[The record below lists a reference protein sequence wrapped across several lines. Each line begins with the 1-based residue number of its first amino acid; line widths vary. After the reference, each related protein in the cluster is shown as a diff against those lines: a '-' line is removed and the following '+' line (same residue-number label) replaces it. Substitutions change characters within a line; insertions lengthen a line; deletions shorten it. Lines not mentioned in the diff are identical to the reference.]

1 MALARPEPRPGRRR
15 GSVSGAS
22 MRLATLI
29 SILSVLLAFSS
40 SAAAGPVVDRV
51 KSRGLVVC
59 GSVERPGLAEPG
71 VDGRWH
77 GLNVD
82 ICRAVAAAVLGSPER
97 VVYHRYATPK
107 HFDAVARN
115 EDDLYF
121 LTASEISEH
130 DLAGKVLPGPT
141 VFLETD
147 AAMVKADSKVRHV
160 ADLAGDSICFM
171 IASSAERSLEAYFDA
186 LHKDW
191 DHRPFSEDGE
201 MNDTYNVQHCH
212 AVAGEI
218 TTLADTRLDRGVNKM
233 ASRILPEPLTVFPIM
248 AATGTGDGQWSALVA
263 WTIDTLI
270 SAERPDSRWYAGGVH
285 AMPIAAPEL
294 GLDPGWQQRVVA
306 AVGHYGDIVERNLGG
321 RSPFKLERGLNAN
334 LINNGIM
341 LAPFIE

>member
-1 MALARPEPRPGRRR
+1 
-15 GSVSGAS
+15 
-22 MRLATLI
+22 MRITIFFTTLLGLI
-29 SILSVLLAFSS
+29 
-40 SAAAGPVVDRV
+40 AAATSADAGTVLDRV
-51 KSRGLVVC
+51 KARGIVVC
-59 GSVERPGLAEPG
+59 GGAERPGLAVPG
-71 VDGRWH
+71 ADGRWS
-77 GLNVD
+77 GLEVD
-82 ICRAVAAAVLGSPER
+82 ICRAVATAVLGSPER
-97 VVYHRYATPK
+97 MAFHRYETPK
-107 HFDAVARN
+107 NFDAVGRN

-130 DLAGKVLPGPT
+130 DLAGKVAPGQT
-141 VFLETD
+141 VFLQSD
-147 AAMVKADSKVRHV
+147 AVMVNASSKIQHV
-160 ADLAGDSICFM
+160 ADLAGDSICYM

-186 LHKDW
+186 VRKDW

-233 ASRILPEPLTVFPIM
+233 ISRILPEPLTVFPIM

-270 SAERPDSRWYAGGVH
+270 SAERPDTRWYAGGVR

-294 GLDPGWQQRVVA
+294 GLDKDWQQRVVA
-306 AVGHYGDIVERNLGG
+306 AVGDYGVIFERNLGAK
-321 RSPFKLERGLNAN
+321 SPFKLERGLNAN
-334 LINNGIM
+334 LVNGGAL